1 LKVHILLFSLKYSFF
16 ENYEAFR
23 VFDPSRFP
31 DREGEKDFSPT
42 GRKEEGLKR
51 AEWQVRG
58 RIIAMA
64 IMAWKKKT
72 AAMQ

>member
-1 LKVHILLFSLKYSFF
+1 MFF

-23 VFDPSRFP
+23 LAPSRFP
-31 DREGEKDFSPT
+31 DGEGKKDFSPT
-42 GRKEEGLKR
+42 GRKEEGHKR
-51 AEWQVRG
+51 AEWQAQG

-72 AAMQ
+72 AAKQ